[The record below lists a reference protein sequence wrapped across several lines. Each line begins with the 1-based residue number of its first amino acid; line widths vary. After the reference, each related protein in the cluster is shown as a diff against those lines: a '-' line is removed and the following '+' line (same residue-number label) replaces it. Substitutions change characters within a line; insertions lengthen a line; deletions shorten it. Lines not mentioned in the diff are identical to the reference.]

1 MITHA
6 HTWYIKQSS
15 AIVFAIPYWSKEKWS
30 LLTSF
35 YVQYNIKLAYDYPH
49 TQPSKYVIHTKELIC
64 NCPIYIYC
72 VLCLQNHEFTL
83 DEVISCLTEL
93 EMLCTDRKEYDNLC
107 FLLTLPSITADKAY
121 KNWNP
126 SSARISCFNQVHGV
140 LYHRI
145 FDVSYLHTWIF
156 NTLTQKGIWNEF

>member
-6 HTWYIKQSS
+6 HTRYIKQSS
-15 AIVFAIPYWSKEKWS
+15 AIVCAIPYCNKENVS
-30 LLTSF
+30 LCHCECNRIDINAFIPNFQNSWYGPRNWF
-35 YVQYNIKLAYDYPH
+35 
-49 TQPSKYVIHTKELIC
+49 VIALFL
-64 NCPIYIYC
+64 Y
-72 VLCLQNHEFTL
+72 LQNHEFTL

-93 EMLCTDRKEYDNLC
+93 EVLCTDRKEYDNLC

-140 LYHRI
+140 LYHHI

-156 NTLTQKGIWNEF
+156 NALTQKGIWNKFELNFWTLAS